1 MIQEKL
7 INLIIGSLLHDV
19 GKVIYRISDH
29 RKHSISGTEFLKNEA
44 KISDDEILNCVRYHH
59 STELSKAKIEENDNA
74 YITYIADNIASAN
87 DRRANGERFGFS
99 VTQPLESV
107 FNILN
112 GNHQKYTYLPKML
125 EVEQGINYPQESKRE
140 FDKQFYEEVAG
151 KIKEN
156 IEKREFNSENIN
168 SLLEVLEET
177 CSYVPSSTNRSELS
191 DISLYDHVKMTAAI
205 ATCIYH
211 YLEYNHISNYKEVLF
226 KNAKEFYAKDIFC
239 MYSMD
244 ISGIQDFIYTIASKD
259 ALKTLRSRSFY
270 IEIMMQHIL
279 DELCDKLEI
288 SRANIIYNGGGQC
301 YILVPNTDKCIKEI
315 ERYEEEINGWLK
327 KHFST
332 ALYIGG
338 GICKCNSNNLKNI
351 PEGSYSDIYRTLSN
365 EISNK
370 KMCRYSAKDIKAFNS
385 IQYDSYERECVVCK
399 RLGNVNK
406 LGECHYCEG
415 IKKMSK
421 DILYA
426 KFFVVTDDR
435 NIGYLELPG
444 DKYLSAYSDEKDIK
458 EIIDRKDF
466 IRVYS
471 SNKMNNGYGIAKNLW
486 IGNYKVDEMSTFD
499 EYEKASYG
507 AKRLAV
513 YRADVDDLGITF
525 INGFKQNNGKYET
538 LSRTATLSR
547 QLTLFFKQHI
557 NYILSNP
564 EYSLV
569 ANRRPTRNISI
580 VYSGGDDIFVVG
592 AWNDVMEFAVDLEN
606 AFMKFTQNTLSLSG
620 GIGLYKSGYPINSM
634 AEEVEYLEST
644 AKNIDRVREFNADV
658 KEKDAICLFEKI
670 LAYKW
675 QEFRDVVLGEKYG
688 IIYDFFDNNADYG
701 KNFLYNLLQFI
712 RSIDDN
718 TRKNSGS
725 KSDEDTSDNQIN
737 LARYVYILARME
749 PEDDA
754 EAMARYR
761 IFSEKMYKWIKSKKD
776 RLEVMAAIYIY
787 VYIKRQED

>member
-606 AFMKFTQNTLSLSG
+606 TFKKFTQNTLSLSG
-620 GIGLYKSGYPINSM
+620 GIGLYKSGYPISSM
-634 AEEVEYLEST
+634 AKEVEELENA
-644 AKNIDRVREFNADV
+644 AKNIDKERDFNINI
-658 KEKDAICLFEKI
+658 KEKDAICLFEKN
-670 LAYKW
+670 LSYKW
-675 QEFRDVVLGEKYG
+675 QEFRDIVLGEKYRT
-688 IIYDFFDNNADYG
+688 IYNFFNNNNDYG
-701 KNFLYNLLQFI
+701 KNFLYNILELI
-712 RSIDDN
+712 RNIDDN
-718 TRKNSGS
+718 RQRKDGDRN
-725 KSDEDTSDNQIN
+725 IN
-737 LARYVYILARME
+737 FARYVYILARME
-749 PEDDA
+749 PVDND
-754 EAMARYR
+754 EAMIQYR
-761 IFSEKMYKWIKSKKD
+761 EFSEKMYKWIKNKQD
-776 RLEVMAAIYIY
+776 RLEVIAAIYIY

>member
-112 GNHQKYTYLPKML
+112 DNHQKYTYLPKML

-140 FDKQFYEEVAG
+140 FDKQFYEKVAG

-239 MYSMD
+239 MYSME
-244 ISGIQDFIYTIASKD
+244 ILGIQDFIYTIASKD

-338 GICKCNSNNLKNI
+338 GICKCSSNNLKNI

-499 EYEKASYG
+499 DYEKTSYG

-547 QLTLFFKQHI
+547 QLTIFFGQYI
-557 NYILSNP
+557 NYILRNP
-564 EYSLV
+564 KYSLV
-569 ANRRPTRNISI
+569 ENRHPTRNITI

-592 AWNDVMEFAVDLEN
+592 AWNDVIEFAIDFEN
-606 AFMKFTQNTLSLSG
+606 AFKKFTQNTLSLSG
-620 GIGLYKSGYPINSM
+620 GIGLYKSGYPISSM
-634 AEEVEYLEST
+634 AKEVEELENV
-644 AKNIDRVREFNADV
+644 AKNIDRERDFNINI
-658 KEKDAICLFEKI
+658 KEKDAICLFEKSLI
-670 LAYKW
+670 YKW
-675 QEFRDVVLGEKYG
+675 QEFRDVVLGEKYRT
-688 IIYDFFDNNADYG
+688 IYDFLNNNDDYG
-701 KNFLYNLLQFI
+701 NTFLYNILELI
-712 RSIDDN
+712 RDIDDN
-718 TRKNSGS
+718 RHGE
-725 KSDEDTSDNQIN
+725 DEDKNIN
-737 LARYVYILARME
+737 FARYVYILARME
-749 PEDDA
+749 PVDDRV
-754 EAMARYR
+754 AMKQYR
-761 IFSEKMYKWIKSKKD
+761 KFSEKMYKWIKSKQD
-776 RLEVMAAIYIY
+776 RLELIAAIYIY
-787 VYIKRQED
+787 LYIKRQED

>member
-406 LGECHYCEG
+406 LGECHYCED

-547 QLTLFFKQHI
+547 QLTIFFGQYI
-557 NYILSNP
+557 NYILRNP
-564 EYSLV
+564 KYSLV
-569 ANRRPTRNISI
+569 ENRHPTRNITI

-592 AWNDVMEFAVDLEN
+592 AWNDVIEFAIDFES
-606 AFMKFTQNTLSLSG
+606 AFKKFTQNTLSLSG
-620 GIGLYKSGYPINSM
+620 GIGLYKSGYPISSM
-634 AEEVEYLEST
+634 AKEVEELENV
-644 AKNIDRVREFNADV
+644 AKNIDKERDFNINI
-658 KEKDAICLFEKI
+658 KEKDAICLFEKN
-670 LAYKW
+670 LSYKW
-675 QEFRDVVLGEKYG
+675 QEFRDIVLGEKYRT
-688 IIYDFFDNNADYG
+688 IYDFFDNNNDYG
-701 KNFLYNLLQFI
+701 KNFLYNILELI
-712 RSIDDN
+712 RNIDDN
-718 TRKNSGS
+718 RQRK
-725 KSDEDTSDNQIN
+725 DEDKNIN
-737 LARYVYILARME
+737 FARYVYILARME
-749 PEDDA
+749 PVDND
-754 EAMARYR
+754 EAMIQYR
-761 IFSEKMYKWIKSKKD
+761 EFSEKMYKWIKNKQD
-776 RLEVMAAIYIY
+776 RLEVIAAIYIY

>member
-406 LGECHYCEG
+406 LGECHYCED

-547 QLTLFFKQHI
+547 QLTIFFGQYI
-557 NYILSNP
+557 NYILRNP
-564 EYSLV
+564 KYSLV
-569 ANRRPTRNISI
+569 ENRHPTRNITI

-592 AWNDVMEFAVDLEN
+592 AWNDVIEFAIDFES
-606 AFMKFTQNTLSLSG
+606 AFKKFTQNTLSLSG
-620 GIGLYKSGYPINSM
+620 GIGLYKSGYPISSM
-634 AEEVEYLEST
+634 AKEVEELENV
-644 AKNIDRVREFNADV
+644 AKNIDKERDFNINI
-658 KEKDAICLFEKI
+658 KEKDAICLFEKN
-670 LAYKW
+670 LSYKW
-675 QEFRDVVLGEKYG
+675 QEFRDIVLGEKYRT
-688 IIYDFFDNNADYG
+688 IYNFFNNNNDYG
-701 KNFLYNLLQFI
+701 KNFLYNILELI
-712 RSIDDN
+712 RNIDDN
-718 TRKNSGS
+718 RQRKDGDRN
-725 KSDEDTSDNQIN
+725 IN
-737 LARYVYILARME
+737 FARYVYILARIE
-749 PEDDA
+749 PVDND
-754 EAMARYR
+754 EAMIQYR
-761 IFSEKMYKWIKSKKD
+761 EFSEKMYKWIKNKQD
-776 RLEVMAAIYIY
+776 RLEVIAAIYIY

>member
-406 LGECHYCEG
+406 LGECHYCED

-547 QLTLFFKQHI
+547 QLTIFFGQYI
-557 NYILSNP
+557 NYILRNP
-564 EYSLV
+564 KYSLV
-569 ANRRPTRNISI
+569 ENRHPTRNITI

-592 AWNDVMEFAVDLEN
+592 AWNDVIEFAIDFES
-606 AFMKFTQNTLSLSG
+606 AFKKFTQNTLSLSG
-620 GIGLYKSGYPINSM
+620 GIGLYKSGYPISSM
-634 AEEVEYLEST
+634 AKEVEELENV
-644 AKNIDRVREFNADV
+644 AKNIDKERDFNINI
-658 KEKDAICLFEKI
+658 KEKDAICLFEKN
-670 LAYKW
+670 LSYKW
-675 QEFRDVVLGEKYG
+675 QEFRDVVLGEKYRT
-688 IIYDFFDNNADYG
+688 IYDFFNNNNDYG
-701 KNFLYNLLQFI
+701 KNFLYNILELI
-712 RSIDDN
+712 RNIDDN
-718 TRKNSGS
+718 RQRK
-725 KSDEDTSDNQIN
+725 DEDKNIN
-737 LARYVYILARME
+737 FARYVYILARME
-749 PEDDA
+749 PVDND
-754 EAMARYR
+754 EAMIQYR
-761 IFSEKMYKWIKSKKD
+761 EFSEKMYKWIKNKQD
-776 RLEVMAAIYIY
+776 RLEVIAAIYIY